1 MNMHEIQLGC
11 RTFRRFKQESVPE
24 DVLRY
29 ALENAR
35 ISASASNKQP
45 LRYYAVSS
53 AEKTAQMQSL
63 VRFAGALP
71 PEIGKPH
78 KDEEPTAFIVICET
92 CAPGTADIDVGIA
105 AHAIVTSLYE
115 KGFGSCIM
123 RNVIRSEIQTLLE
136 IPEEQAVSLVIAI
149 GRPGCTS
156 TLVDM
161 KDDEFKYWVDD
172 DRNYYVPKRRFEDA
186 VKFR

>member
-1 MNMHEIQLGC
+1 MNMHELQVGC
-11 RTFRRFKQESVPE
+11 RTYRRFLQDPVPE

-35 ISASASNKQP
+35 ICPSASNKQP

-53 AEKTAQMQSL
+53 AEKVEGMQSL

-92 CAPGTADIDVGIA
+92 CAPGTADMDVGIA
-105 AHAIVTSLYE
+105 AHAIAMSLYE
-115 KGFGSCIM
+115 RGFGSCMM
-123 RNVIRSEIQTLLE
+123 RNVIRSGIQTLLD
-136 IPEEQAVSLVIAI
+136 IPEDQSVSLVIAI

-156 TLVDM
+156 TLADM
-161 KDDEFKYWVDD
+161 QGDEFKYWVDD
-172 DRNYYVPKRRFEDA
+172 DRNYYVPKRCFEDV